1 MINFLDTSA
10 VLNNALV
17 LFENIYISP
26 LVLTELEKIKDSNEK
41 SETVKHYARKAI
53 RDIIV
58 SKNIS
63 YCQVARKKINKLLKK
78 YDFLFEINDHR
89 LLCEA
94 LALSEENKV
103 RFITSDGALY
113 LFARQFPQIDSFFME
128 PYDDINSQEDDY
140 CGWSK
145 HYPNPEELTSLYTH
159 PEVNLFGVRTNEF
172 VEVFENQILK
182 DVLFWD
188 GEKYTNLKYQS
199 FKGYMDEKIAPR
211 NLEQKMLFH
220 LLQDDNIKIKL
231 CTAVY
236 GAGKT
241 YILLQHAIQGIKSG
255 RFSRVVFVR
264 NNVITKGSREIGFLG
279 GDLVE
284 KIYPYLMPIADL
296 TSKEYLDELIENGS
310 LEPVPLGFLRGRDFS
325 NNTLIF
331 VDEAENLTAE
341 NIQLLIGRVGEGS
354 QLWIAGDLKQIDH
367 KEFEKNN
374 GIRKMIKCLS
384 GQELFGMVKLIKSE
398 RSKTS
403 ELANLMDD

>member
-1 MINFLDTSA
+1 MVNFLDTSA
-10 VLNNALV
+10 ILNNALN

-26 LVLTELEKIKDSNEK
+26 LVVTELESIKNSNIK
-41 SETVKHYARKAI
+41 SDTVKYLAREAV
-53 RDIIV
+53 RDIIS
-58 SKNIS
+58 SKNITYFPIS
-63 YCQVARKKINKLLKK
+63 QRKINKLLKK
-78 YDFLFEINDHR
+78 YDFLSDINDHR

-94 LALSEENKV
+94 LILAEESPV
-103 RFITSDGALY
+103 QFITSDGSLY
-113 LFARQFPQIDSFFME
+113 LFAKQFSQLQTIYIE
-128 PYDDINSQEDDY
+128 PRNEYYIKEEDY

-145 HYPNPEELTSLYTH
+145 NYPSETEMISLYTH
-159 PEVNLFGVRTNEF
+159 PEINTLHAKTNEF
-172 VEVFENQILK
+172 VEIYEGKELK
-182 DVLFWD
+182 DILFWN
-188 GEKYTNLKYQS
+188 GQKYTNLKYQN
-199 FKGYMDEKIAPR
+199 FKGFMDEKIAPK

-220 LLQDDNIKIKL
+220 LLQNDDIKIKL

-241 YILLQHAIQGIKSG
+241 YILLQHALHGIKNG
-255 RFSRVVFVR
+255 RFSRIVFVR

-279 GDLVE
+279 GNLVE

-296 TSKEYLDELIENGS
+296 TSKEYLHELIETEL

-325 NNTLIF
+325 NSTLIF

-374 GIRKMIKCLS
+374 GIRKMIHCLA
-384 GQELFGMVKLIKSE
+384 GQELFGMVKLMKSE